1 MMKGKCKLRRSFFFS
16 AFLLSFSVFS
26 AAAAELP
33 EWTVAAEKFTWTGAR
48 KPDPVREAVA
58 SMLPSE
64 ILGRLGTASV
74 RSVMLDEELER
85 KLYELR
91 NERVSLLLQFS
102 SAVRKRDAAVLGDSS
117 PGVLRTEI
125 SEAEKSA
132 AEIRK
137 KIDANIAAQKQAE
150 SDAARK
156 AASSGHAS
164 FLRGFFL
171 SEDTAVQTERI
182 ALYKGDASVLYTPP
196 SGSGHLDREYEK
208 AAVSSGIRGVIAG
221 KITSYGDY
229 VSATAE
235 LYLYPGARL
244 AGSAVEVGSSGEYDF
259 IASGLARQLAPMLSN
274 SIPSVMRISVSPEE
288 IRSRVSMYLDDV
300 FYAAVPDE
308 ISVASGVHQI
318 QFRADGYETAGTSLF
333 LAGNEA
339 YSVSV
344 TMRELS
350 DGILRLG
357 VRGNPAGTVYSGVV
371 PVGIIGENSPPAV
384 IAVNGKPV
392 LGEFIDSTGE
402 GAFYYIPRKLAA
414 GGNVLEVNARAFDR
428 SSYIEKRR
436 RWMYAAYSS
445 LVTSL
450 VPSFAA
456 YGLYTNFAA
465 QASVTGDMAPAERLR
480 YASVAAAAV
489 SVGCGLFFGY
499 ELGRYFVAA
508 NSVLPATARPSG
520 RPELYGDFPAVSP
533 DSSADDVAAA
543 DSGK

>member
-1 MMKGKCKLRRSFFFS
+1 MTGKCKLRRYFLFP

-26 AAAAELP
+26 ALAAEMP
-33 EWTVAAEKFTWTGAR
+33 EWTVAAEKFTWTGAQ
-48 KPDPVREAVA
+48 KPDPVRDAVA

-64 ILGRLGTASV
+64 ILGRLGTSSV
-74 RSVMLDEELER
+74 RSVMPDEELER

-91 NERVSLLLQFS
+91 NERVSLFLQFS
-102 SAVRKRDAAVLGDSS
+102 SAVRKRDAAVLGDGS
-117 PGVLRTEI
+117 PGVLRAKI
-125 SEAEKSA
+125 SEAEKA
-132 AEIRK
+132 VAEIRK

-150 SDAARK
+150 SDAVRK
-156 AASSGHAS
+156 AASSGHTS

-182 ALYKGDASVLYTPP
+182 ALYKGDASALYAPP
-196 SGSGHLDREYEK
+196 SDSGRLDREYEK
-208 AAVSSGIRGVIAG
+208 AAVSAGIRGVIAG

-229 VSATAE
+229 VSVTAE

-288 IRSRVSMYLDDV
+288 IRNRVSMYLDDV

-308 ISVASGVHQI
+308 ISVGSGVHQI
-318 QFRADGYETAGTSLF
+318 QFRADGYETTGTSLF

-371 PVGIIGENSPPAV
+371 PAGIIGENSSSAG
-384 IAVNGKPV
+384 ITVNGKPV

-402 GAFYYIPRKLAA
+402 GAFYYIPRNLAA

-465 QASVTGDMAPAERLR
+465 QARVTGDIAPAEGLR

-489 SVGCGLFFGY
+489 SVGCGFFFVY
-499 ELGRYFVAA
+499 ELVRYFVAA
-508 NSVLPATARPSG
+508 NSVLPATAHPSG

-533 DSSADDVAAA
+533 DSFSDDVPAA
-543 DSGK
+543 DCGE